1 MTSRQW
7 AEIRDAAWKLE
18 YGLHAEFC
26 RMRDSTTERCFDE
39 ASELRQQLQ
48 QHFSDGT
55 DPDLGLYTRRETWL
69 MMAIAS
75 LGTACVALAV
85 WAWR

>member
-7 AEIRDAAWKLE
+7 AEIRDAAWKVE
-18 YGLHAEFC
+18 YGLHAEMC
-26 RMRDSTTERCFDE
+26 RLNDSTTRACFDH
-39 ASELRQQLQ
+39 ASELRQDLQ
-48 QHFSDGT
+48 RHFSDGSET
-55 DPDLGLYTRRETWL
+55 NLGLYTRRETWL

-75 LGTACVALAV
+75 LSTAGVALAV